1 MRLIIPLGIVG
12 LGLVIYSLIECIQTP
27 RHRLRVMG
35 KAAWL
40 AVIVLVPVI
49 GAGLW
54 LGVGRRRGDAAA
66 GPSAPKGTPDDD
78 PNFLRTLEV
87 QRRQRQREEE
97 LRRKEQ
103 ELEAR
108 ERRKKPDADRGDA
121 DDGAPASTNG
131 RSGADGTDSS
141 AGTNDSGS
149 TDGSSDDADDTPD
162 APGSDAPD
170 QPR

>member
-12 LGLVIYSLIECIQTP
+12 LGLVIYSLIECVQTP

-54 LGVGRRRGDAAA
+54 LGFGRRRGDAGA
-66 GPSAPKGTPDDD
+66 GPTAPKGAPDDD

-121 DDGAPASTNG
+121 DGGSPGGTDA
-131 RSGADGTDSS
+131 TDSS

-149 TDGSSDDADDTPD
+149 TDGSSDDADGTDDADDTPD